1 MVRRTVR
8 MMAKTTTAAR
18 KVMTA
23 KMKTVN
29 ELTERVVLFFT
40 TTATMKILSSLSD

>member
-8 MMAKTTTAAR
+8 MMAKITTTAR
-18 KVMTA
+18 KEMTT

-29 ELTERVVLFFT
+29 ELTEMDVLFFT
-40 TTATMKILSSLSD
+40 TTATMKILSSL